1 MIGIDECACLV
12 HWLTHETGSSLLP
25 YLMLP
30 WLVSD
35 STKTLLVQSWF
46 RSIRYG
52 SEQYVLLFGILKP
65 KTHLAKL
72 LFKQDYTCKK
82 RSTQQKLIGEC
93 DQPWCQN
100 IRAKAF
106 SIKSV
111 TRIRGVKIIRY
122 TTNLEDMDLRDLITP
137 LVHKIVIHFG
147 FDLLGANFEDEYYQK
162 IRGWL
167 EYISSVNINV
177 KRGVKLAKGLNSFG
191 PWKDTMK
198 QSLYKTVYQ
207 AQKKFETI
215 TKSEMAVEIS
225 RKNA

>member
-1 MIGIDECACLV
+1 MHVWCIGLRTKLGPV
-12 HWLTHETGSSLLP
+12 Y
-25 YLMLP
+25 YLIWCSHDLSP
-30 WLVSD
+30 ILQRHCWYKADSEVSD
-35 STKTLLVQSWF
+35 TARNNMSCYLEYLSPKLIRLSFFSSKITLV
-46 RSIRYG
+46 
-52 SEQYVLLFGILKP
+52 
-65 KTHLAKL
+65 
-72 LFKQDYTCKK
+72 KK

-147 FDLLGANFEDEYYQK
+147 FDLLWANFEDEYYQK

-167 EYISSVNINV
+167 EYISSVNIIV
-177 KRGVKLAKGLNSFG
+177 DRGVKLAKGLNAFG
-191 PWKDTMK
+191 PRKETMT

-207 AQKKFETI
+207 
-215 TKSEMAVEIS
+215 
-225 RKNA
+225 